1 MEEGESDETAL
12 VRELRE
18 ELQVEGQVM
27 SQDPVAVGLDGPVEV
42 HTRAHTPRPHTPTPP
57 RHTHAHLSV
66 LGILDER

>member
-42 HTRAHTPRPHTPTPP
+42 HTRAHATPTHANTLPT
-57 RHTHAHLSV
+57 HTCTSQCFGHI
-66 LGILDER
+66 G